1 MALVE
6 LSFADTA
13 KLKEEGRNFDC
24 STCPK
29 AIQKIRRCWE
39 DRDDFTSE
47 DGNVFPIYIHKGG
60 GLYGF
65 CPGKVSRDI
74 ETVSFFRM
82 MVLVAETGNFPEAGG
97 IFDQDA
103 ALMDELSWFLPAYDM
118 AKWSQKMSMIFGGLD
133 KGNKVQGGPTKASMK
148 RR

>member
-29 AIQKIRRCWE
+29 QIQKIRRCWE

-47 DGNVFPIYIHKGG
+47 DGSVFPIYIHQGG

-82 MVLVAETGNFPEAGG
+82 LVLIAETGVMPEAGG
-97 IFDQDA
+97 IFDQDPD
-103 ALMDELSWFLPAYDM
+103 LMEELSWFLPSYDT
-118 AKWSQKMSMIFGGLD
+118 AKWAQKMSMIFGGVG
-133 KGNKVQGGPTKASMK
+133 GNKSNLPGPTRTSQK